1 MHMLRNQGPKISDF
15 TVRRL
20 STYYRILEDIEAK
33 GMDVISSA
41 ALADLAGTNSAQ
53 IRKDLSYFGTFGK
66 RGRGYQV
73 SALKSEIKSILGL
86 QRSWKVV
93 LAGAGNLGHALCSY
107 KDFSKHG
114 FEIVAVF
121 DVDPSKVGQSWDGV
135 RIRHIDE
142 ASVTIQSTGAELA
155 IVADSRHGC
164 AGGLRSAAGGRDSR
178 IPQFRPREDRYAE
191 ITPGCVTSTS
201 RSSSKGSPTRFTPP
215 ASSRLR
221 DNLEDRCSSPW
232 IRRKTSLPSSTGSS
246 TSGAIGASSRP
257 ALP

>member
-1 MHMLRNQGPKISDF
+1 MLRNQGPKISDF

-20 STYYRILEDIEAK
+20 STYYRILEDIETK
-33 GMDVISSA
+33 GMEVISSA

-135 RIRHIDE
+135 PIRHIDE

-155 IVADSRHGC
+155 IVAVPGT
-164 AGGLRSAAGGRDSR
+164 AAQAAYD
-178 IPQFRPREDRYAE
+178 
-191 ITPGCVTSTS
+191 
-201 RSSSKGSPTRFTPP
+201 
-215 ASSRLR
+215 RLR
-221 DNLEDRCSSPW
+221 DAGIRGFLNFAPRKIDTGDHARLRNVDITIELEGL
-232 IRRKTSLPSSTGSS
+232 TY
-246 TSGAIGASSRP
+246 
-257 ALP
+257 ALHSARE